1 MRVLGNYSVLLE
13 FAGDKQL
20 ALLIV
25 DVAKVAQDEE
35 SDHIAQDVEQGH
47 EDVDRVGEASIRVTL
62 TFNILIQ
69 NVIVVSG
76 AAVVI
81 AIVFN
86 DNVVEENEEAA
97 CAKQA

>member
-47 EDVDRVGEASIRVTL
+47 EDVDRVGEASL
-62 TFNILIQ
+62 
-69 NVIVVSG
+69 
-76 AAVVI
+76 
-81 AIVFN
+81 
-86 DNVVEENEEAA
+86 
-97 CAKQA
+97 

>member
-1 MRVLGNYSVLLE
+1 MLE

-47 EDVDRVGEASIRVTL
+47 EDVDRVGIASIRVTL
-62 TFNILIQ
+62 TFNILIKD
-69 NVIVVSG
+69 VVVVSG

-81 AIVFN
+81 AIVFD